1 MRALRTEARKKD
13 KIITK
18 KNFQLGA
25 LNEKVEVLMRSNA
38 SLFKELDQTIIGCS
52 FIQQQSQLDIIQEED
67 SEQQQMDPAD
77 VTTKEY
83 LNNYLS
89 RKSRQSAAESG
100 QMVKPGQIL
109 ELQTRIELLTAEN
122 AKLADEKLQ
131 LELDCQE
138 VEKQVE
144 DVAKELK
151 DYDYDFMEVLDD

>member
-1 MRALRTEARKKD
+1 
-13 KIITK
+13 
-18 KNFQLGA
+18 
-25 LNEKVEVLMRSNA
+25 
-38 SLFKELDQTIIGCS
+38 
-52 FIQQQSQLDIIQEED
+52 
-67 SEQQQMDPAD
+67 MDPAD

-83 LNNYLS
+83 LNNYLA
-89 RKSRQSAAESG
+89 RKSRQSAAENG

-122 AKLADEKLQ
+122 AKLAEEKLQ

-144 DVAKELK
+144 EVAKELK